1 MSDFAAFLYAPVL
14 GLHGVWR
21 WVVLG
26 ALLAAILATIRGR
39 GSKQVSRLAVV
50 AVDIQLTIGLLLYLW
65 LSPVTRSAMR
75 DGFSD
80 GDTRFFGLVHFAVM
94 LLVVVLA
101 HAAGMSARRGASRRG
116 AWLFTI
122 ALGLS
127 LAATP
132 WWRPLLRF

>member
-1 MSDFAAFLYAPVL
+1 MSDLAASLYAPVL
-14 GLHGVWR
+14 SLHGGWR

-26 ALLAAILATIRGR
+26 ALLAAIIATFRGR
-39 GSKQVSRLAVV
+39 GSGPASRLAVV
-50 AVDIQLTIGLLLYLW
+50 AVDVQLTIGLLLYLW

-80 GDTRFFGLVHFAVM
+80 SDARFFGLVHFAAM
-94 LLVVVLA
+94 LCVVVFA
-101 HAAGMSARRGASRRG
+101 HAAGMSVRRGASRRG